1 VIISDINE
9 SYSKI
14 EFDVENEKEAIELRI
29 KLMDDLS
36 VFVDGYKYSPKF
48 RAGVWDGK
56 KYYFKMLPNFGMRIP
71 KGLVETI
78 LRRYKN
84 NITVPY
90 EPIRKTELVS
100 REYIEEFVDSLGLPF
115 SPYDYQI
122 DALEIVVNQPRKI
135 LQSATGSGKSL
146 IIYMIMRYFEKHD
159 KKGLLIVPNV
169 GLAEQMRTDFLS
181 YGMDE
186 VELDE
191 KLHTIFSGKEKTF
204 KFPMTVTTW
213 QSAILM
219 RRDHFSQLDYVLVDE
234 AHLATG
240 DSLQKLLEHSDNCLW
255 KVGLTGTL
263 PKTYEGRYT
272 LAATLG
278 KTVKIITPQGLIERG
293 LATPVT
299 IVTVYLNYS
308 EEDKRAVRQL
318 KNFQKETKF
327 LEEHYGRNDII
338 ARLAIQATKKYGNSL
353 VMYSSIKHGTYL
365 LELILK
371 NKFGIERP
379 FILEKVTPKRVEKMK
394 IEEEHNDLKDVFVL
408 TPLTEKDKK
417 TLRKHYREE
426 LIDNIRCL
434 DDYHIYIIKGS
445 IEGEVR
451 NEIRTLLENVDDA
464 ILIGSAATVST
475 GMNIKRLH
483 NIFLASSTK
492 SSIRLNQTIG
502 RGMRLH
508 SEKGM
513 MRFFDFIDDFSHK
526 TKKGK
531 VVSKN
536 YTLKHSYERLNGYIE
551 HGYPIKELEIEV
563 KGKNEQ
569 S

>member
-1 VIISDINE
+1 LKVSDINE

-14 EFDVENEKEAIELRI
+14 EFDVENDKEAIELRL

-36 VFVDGYKYSPKF
+36 VFVDGYKFSPKF

-56 KYYFKMLPNFGMRIP
+56 KYYFKMLPNFAMRIP

-78 LRRYKN
+78 VNRYKN
-84 NITVPY
+84 HLTEPY
-90 EPIRKTELVS
+90 VPIRKTEVIS
-100 REYIEEFVDSLGLPF
+100 RDYIEEFVETLGLPF
-115 SPYDYQI
+115 TPYDYQI
-122 DALEIVVNQPRKI
+122 DALEIALNQPRKI

-146 IIYMIMRYFEKHD
+146 IIYMIMRFFEAHD

-169 GLAEQMRTDFLS
+169 GLAEQMKSDFLS
-181 YGMDE
+181 YGMSE
-186 VELDE
+186 EELNE
-191 KLHTIFSGKEKTF
+191 KFHTIFSGKEKTF
-204 KFPMTVTTW
+204 RFPMTVTTW

-219 RRDHFSQLDYVLVDE
+219 NRSHFSQLDYVLVDE

-240 DSLQKLLEHSDNCLW
+240 DSLQKLLENSENCLW
-255 KVGLTGTL
+255 KIGLTGTL

-278 KTVKIITPQGLIERG
+278 KSIKIITPQGLIERG

-308 EEDKRAVRQL
+308 EEDRRKVRAL
-318 KNFQKETKF
+318 KNYQKETKF
-327 LEEHYGRNDII
+327 LEEHYGRNNLI
-338 ARLAIQATKKYGNSL
+338 AKLAIQATNKYGNTL
-353 VMYSSIKHGTYL
+353 VMYSSISHGTSL
-365 LELILK
+365 LALILK
-371 NKFGIERP
+371 NKFGLDEP

-394 IEEEHNDLKDVFVL
+394 AEGHELSNVFVL
-408 TPLTEKDKK
+408 TALTEKDKR
-417 TLRKHYREE
+417 TLRKHYASGIEE
-426 LIDNIRCL
+426 IRSL

-445 IEGEVR
+445 IEGEIR

-475 GMNIKRLH
+475 GMNVKRLH

-508 SEKGM
+508 EDKGM
-513 MRFFDFIDDFSHK
+513 MRFFDFIDDFSHT

-531 VVSKN
+531 IVSKN
-536 YTLKHSYERLNGYIE
+536 YTLKHSYERLNEYIE
-551 HGYPIKELEIEV
+551 HGYPIKELEIDL
-563 KGKNEQ
+563 
-569 S
+569 